1 MAWGV
6 VGLHFDDRCRN
17 QGGSIPIEGGVLAT
31 CANQGDVWAF
41 EEGQPSPSWTLEA
54 SCGQGGGGQL
64 DITRGIPVTIE

>member
-1 MAWGV
+1 M
-6 VGLHFDDRCRN
+6 
-17 QGGSIPIEGGVLAT
+17 LAT